1 MKLIFF
7 LKTDVVK
14 RLLKESS
21 SEAAAVND
29 RLLAT
34 NGKVKTMIKIGVSF
48 GTINSTQ
55 RMSERDKRGGAL
67 TLQISI
73 GIELFELAI
82 IGL

>member
-1 MKLIFF
+1 MKLIFL
-7 LKTDVVK
+7 LKADVVK

-48 GTINSTQ
+48 GTINFTQ
-55 RMSERDKRGGAL
+55 RMTERDKRGGAL